1 MELASVHKKAILFSQ
16 QAPASYDAAHLLQV
30 LASPFS
36 A

>member
-1 MELASVHKKAILFSQ
+1 MELASFHKKAYLFSQ
-16 QAPASYDAAHLLQV
+16 EAPAFYDAAHLLQV